1 MINRET
7 YGLIVDNPILMDSE
21 KAAKGYLESLVTKKE
36 GYHFIYHKLTEF
48 DFNLF
53 DGKEKTTE
61 NTLDIYQICTND
73 EKFMTL
79 FFNIHSDKCIWV
91 PPAYFDFEFDTVI
104 IFEKEATA
112 KSDPVFTSVK
122 VDKKY
127 ISEFSYMKEDDY
139 LKYFDKYFPES
150 MERIISNNWG
160 VNYKT
165 DHFPYIL
172 WDKWKKWNNQNSY
185 SYSGLTIEEQD
196 CFDKIT
202 Q

>member
-1 MINRET
+1 
-7 YGLIVDNPILMDSE
+7 
-21 KAAKGYLESLVTKKE
+21 
-36 GYHFIYHKLTEF
+36 
-48 DFNLF
+48 
-53 DGKEKTTE
+53 
-61 NTLDIYQICTND
+61 
-73 EKFMTL
+73 MTL

-91 PPAYFDFEFDTVI
+91 PPAYFEFEFDTVI